1 LKVSTRQSPA
11 VQRSEAPKA
20 KAQTAE
26 AKSKAPAR
34 ELPRSEEAAKKLQ
47 GERAGEHKALA
58 TLGAGVFDVQARG
71 GVEKLCERYGVKCS
85 GRGEERMLT
94 NLQALDQSVRAK
106 DPIAAL
112 GTHDTRRAIFR
123 LEGLLRLYGK
133 ELPGLEPALGKIKEL
148 EDVIGDYTKNVTT
161 LEAATKDGAPP
172 KVLHEMEK
180 VRDASL
186 DAVKTVVERDWAVKG
201 EGRSAGVQ
209 EVVKHLDKADFG
221 SDAHDRKFVA
231 KALASHIEHIRD
243 EHYSMRNLSDG
254 VHALRRQL
262 RWTVLYT
269 EALDGTVQLAPVK
282 HEDSSYVKVLGDKEL
297 EKLYQFVPY
306 ADAKPG
312 EEPIMLPK
320 ELYAGLQKSTYD
332 LGVIKDDV
340 EAREAMEDAYKKAGF
355 SRSDVEDV
363 MGDKGSIDDMEK
375 RATQVHDLMKSEHL
389 LKRVQHAFEEG

>member
-1 LKVSTRQSPA
+1 LKISTRQSPA
-11 VQRSEAPKA
+11 VQRTEATKP

-26 AKSKAPAR
+26 AKAKAPAR
-34 ELPRSEEAAKKLQ
+34 DLPSSDQAEKKLQ
-47 GERAGEHKALA
+47 GERGGEHKALA
-58 TLGAGVFDVQARG
+58 TRGAGVFDVQERK
-71 GVEKLCERYGVKCS
+71 GVDALCERYGVTCS

-94 NLQALDQSVRAK
+94 NLMALDESVRAK
-106 DPIAAL
+106 DPIAGL

-133 ELPGLEPALGKIKEL
+133 ELPTLQPALGKIKEL
-148 EDVIGDYTKNVTT
+148 EDVIGEYTKNVTT

-186 DAVKTVVERDWAVKG
+186 ADVKTLVERDWAAKG
-201 EGRSAGVQ
+201 EGRSEGVA
-209 EVVKHLDKADFG
+209 EIIKHLDKADFG
-221 SDAHDRKFVA
+221 SDEHDRKFVA
-231 KALASHIEHIRD
+231 KALAGQIEMVRD
-243 EHYSMRNLSDG
+243 THYSMKTLSDG

-282 HEDSSYVKVLGDKEL
+282 HEDSSYVKVLGHKDL

-306 ADAKPG
+306 AAPKPG
-312 EEPIMLPK
+312 EEPIELPK
-320 ELYAGLQKSTYD
+320 ELYAGLQKTVYD

-340 EAREAMEDAYKKAGF
+340 EAREAMEEAYKKAGF
-355 SRSDVEDV
+355 SKHDVEDV
-363 MGDKGSIDDMEK
+363 MGDKGTLDDMEK

>member
-1 LKVSTRQSPA
+1 VKVSTRQSPA
-11 VQRSEAPKA
+11 VQRTEAPKA
-20 KAQTAE
+20 KTQTE
-26 AKSKAPAR
+26 QAKPKAPAR
-34 ELPRSEEAAKKLQ
+34 DLPRADQAEKKLQ
-47 GERAGEHKALA
+47 GERAGDHKALA
-58 TLGAGVFDVQARG
+58 SLGAGVFDVQERG
-71 GVEKLCERYGVKCS
+71 GVQKLCERYGVECS

-133 ELPGLEPALGKIKEL
+133 ELPVLQPALGKVKAL

-161 LEAATKDGAPP
+161 LAAATKDGAPP

-180 VRDASL
+180 VRDESL
-186 DAVKTVVERDWAVKG
+186 EVVKTMVEKDWAVKG
-201 EGRSAGVQ
+201 DGRSDGVQ
-209 EVVKHLDKADFG
+209 EIIKHLDKADFG
-221 SDAHDRKFVA
+221 SDEHDRKFVA
-231 KALASHIEHIRD
+231 KALASHVEHIRD

-269 EALDGTVQLAPVK
+269 EAMDGTVQLGPVK
-282 HEDSSYVKVLGDKEL
+282 HEDSSYVKVLGHKDL
-297 EKLYQFVPY
+297 EKLYEFVPY
-306 ADAKPG
+306 APAKEG
-312 EEPIMLPK
+312 ETPIELPK

-340 EAREAMEDAYKKAGF
+340 EAREAMEEAYKKAGF
-355 SRSDVEDV
+355 SKSDVEDV
-363 MGDKGSIDDMEK
+363 MGDKGTVDDMEK